1 MIVLLECNTVGFLD
15 QNAFIGEIVT
25 VSLHDE
31 NGHKI
36 EKTGKIIEILWHY

>member
-15 QNAFIGEIVT
+15 KNSVIGEIAT

-36 EKTGKIIEILWHY
+36 EKIGKIIEIL